1 MPLYPY
7 SCAHHGDFE
16 VIRPMAEVKDKEP
29 CPECS
34 AESPRKWTPPSV
46 TIFEGQY
53 VEALGAY
60 VGSRAQEKEVIKKI
74 HDKSGGNVAIEWH

>member
-1 MPLYPY
+1 M
-7 SCAHHGDFE
+7 
-16 VIRPMAEVKDKEP
+16 
-29 CPECS
+29 
-34 AESPRKWTPPSV
+34 

-60 VGSRAQEKEVIKKI
+60 VGSRSQEKEVIKQI